1 MDIQFYIEPETGYP
15 HIYRHGVEEYEVEDV
30 LYDYIEDWPGRR
42 GTRQAIGQTR
52 GGRYLTV
59 VYRKDPATGGI
70 NVITAYDLRGSD
82 LAAYRRRQRGKGR
95 GAR

>member
-1 MDIQFYIEPETGYP
+1 MDIRFYIDPEMGYP

-30 LYDYIEDWPGRR
+30 LSDYTEDWPSRR
-42 GTRQAIGQTR
+42 GSRWAIGQTR

-59 VYRKDPATGGI
+59 VYRRDPATDSI
-70 NVITAYDLRGSD
+70 TVITAYELRGSD
-82 LAAYRRRQRGKGR
+82 LAAYRRRQRRRGR